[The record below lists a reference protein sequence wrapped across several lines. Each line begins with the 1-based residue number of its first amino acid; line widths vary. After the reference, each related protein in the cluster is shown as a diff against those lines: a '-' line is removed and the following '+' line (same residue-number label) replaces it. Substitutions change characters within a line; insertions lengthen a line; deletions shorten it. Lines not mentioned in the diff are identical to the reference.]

1 MGLNEVISIKHIM
14 HRFKK
19 LIFILSF
26 LTINSTLFAQH
37 VFPNFSDGANWNV
50 YECFWLDC
58 HTRQYNYQYDTVFCG
73 QNYSKMYFYD
83 YNQIGYFRSDSLK
96 TYFRKTSNCLD
107 KEYLIYD
114 YSLTVGDTAFVGF
127 NQNMFDEKDTSEFV
141 LESIDTINLFGVDR
155 QRFKMKYDP
164 SNQGWLG
171 RSMFWIKGIGSDV
184 HPFYSFNCLMDGCEQ
199 SFQLLCY
206 DSLSI
211 QLFQSPI
218 TTNCITTILGIPDLE
233 SEISIAPNPFSEE
246 LTISVKESSV
256 YQINIYSSVGTKIK
270 EFAIDNK
277 NTLLIE
283 TDELIPGSYLVEMKT
298 NNGISVKRIL
308 KID

>member
-1 MGLNEVISIKHIM
+1 MSKY
-14 HRFKK
+14 KK
-19 LIFILSF
+19 LVFILSF
-26 LTINSTLFAQH
+26 LTINLTLFAQQ
-37 VFPNFSDGANWNV
+37 VFPSYSDGAKWNV

-73 QNYSKMYFYD
+73 QNYSKMNFYD

-96 TYFRKTSNCLD
+96 TYFRKTSNCSD

-127 NQNMFDEKDTSEFV
+127 NLNLFNEKDTSEFV
-141 LESIDTINLFGVDR
+141 LESIDTVSFFGVDR

-164 SNQGWLG
+164 SNQGWFG
-171 RSMFWIKGIGSDV
+171 RSMYWINGIGSEI

-218 TTNCITTILGIPDLE
+218 TTNCITTILGITDLE
-233 SEISIAPNPFSEE
+233 SEISIAPNPFVDEI
-246 LTISVKESSV
+246 TISVQNSSIF
-256 YQINIYSSVGTKIK
+256 QINIFSSVGTKIK
-270 EFAIDNK
+270 EYSIDYK
-277 NTLLIE
+277 DVLDIE
-283 TDELIPGSYLVEMKT
+283 TTDLLPGSYFVEIKT
-298 NNGISVKRIL
+298 NNGISVQRIL
-308 KID
+308 KI